1 VRKNFAGPPG
11 AEFAQQLVKA
21 NSAMTVSIFV
31 GAITERDHPVGHASQ
46 VRLLSL
52 KTSKQPLRIVG
63 DIALSVGGSANQE
76 CAATPK
82 DASVKT
88 VHHLNRCL
96 MASRL
101 QHLLDLLRHHL
112 GRAGHG
118 SDQDR
123 DVKPHAC
130 VPHPVLLYVR
140 LWKYNASTVSR
151 KRDIVHVEEKD
162 SEGDS
167 SAVDSISADASG
179 SEYLRLLGVRVRETR
194 ARRGMTRKILARDS
208 GVSERYLA
216 QLETGQGNVS
226 ILLLR
231 QIAQALDTPLQA
243 LVLEGPEPPV
253 DLVHTT
259 EFLRRLPATELV
271 EARRLL
277 VEHFGGVDLDARR
290 GRIAL
295 IGLRGAGKSTLGAML
310 ADRSEAPFLE
320 LDRLIEQESGVSLS
334 VIFDLYGQS
343 GFRRLERRVLDQVI
357 ERYPRFVLATGGS
370 LVSEPATFE
379 RLLTMC
385 FTVWL
390 RATPEEHMQRVIAQ
404 GDMRPMADN
413 RESMSDLRRILD
425 VREPLYRKADAII
438 STSSCSAEQSVA
450 MLEQAIGQG

>member
-1 VRKNFAGPPG
+1 MR
-11 AEFAQQLVKA
+11 
-21 NSAMTVSIFV
+21 
-31 GAITERDHPVGHASQ
+31 
-46 VRLLSL
+46 
-52 KTSKQPLRIVG
+52 
-63 DIALSVGGSANQE
+63 
-76 CAATPK
+76 
-82 DASVKT
+82 
-88 VHHLNRCL
+88 
-96 MASRL
+96 
-101 QHLLDLLRHHL
+101 
-112 GRAGHG
+112 
-118 SDQDR
+118 
-123 DVKPHAC
+123 
-130 VPHPVLLYVR
+130 PHPKALLYVR
-140 LWKYNASTVSR
+140 LRKYNASTVSR
-151 KRDIVHVEEKD
+151 KRDIVHVEENETAENSAAAISAGVDPD
-162 SEGDS
+162 SESD
-167 SAVDSISADASG
+167 
-179 SEYLRLLGVRVRETR
+179 YLKLLGERVRETR

-243 LVLEGPEPPV
+243 LVLDGPEPPV

-259 EFLRRLPATELV
+259 EFLRRLPATELIA
-271 EARRLL
+271 ARRLL
-277 VEHFGGVDLDARR
+277 VEHFGGVDLEARR

-310 ADRSEAPFLE
+310 ADRLEMPFLE

-343 GFRRLERRVLDQVI
+343 GFRRLERRVLDQII

-425 VREPLYRKADAII
+425 VREPLYRKADATIN
-438 STSSCSAEQSVA
+438 TSGGTVKESMELLTLAVQD
-450 MLEQAIGQG
+450 G

>member
-1 VRKNFAGPPG
+1 
-11 AEFAQQLVKA
+11 
-21 NSAMTVSIFV
+21 
-31 GAITERDHPVGHASQ
+31 
-46 VRLLSL
+46 VRL
-52 KTSKQPLRIVG
+52 R
-63 DIALSVGGSANQE
+63 
-76 CAATPK
+76 
-82 DASVKT
+82 
-88 VHHLNRCL
+88 
-96 MASRL
+96 
-101 QHLLDLLRHHL
+101 
-112 GRAGHG
+112 
-118 SDQDR
+118 
-123 DVKPHAC
+123 
-130 VPHPVLLYVR
+130 
-140 LWKYNASTVSR
+140 KYNASTVSR
-151 KRDIVHVEEKD
+151 KRDIVHVEEN
-162 SEGDS
+162 ETAES
-167 SAVDSISADASG
+167 SAAAISASADPG
-179 SEYLRLLGVRVRETR
+179 SESDYLRLLGERVRETR

-243 LVLEGPEPPV
+243 LVLDGPEPPV

-271 EARRLL
+271 KARRVL
-277 VEHFGGVDLDARR
+277 VEHFGGVDLEARR

-295 IGLRGAGKSTLGAML
+295 VGLRGAGKSTLGAML
-310 ADRSEAPFLE
+310 ADRLEAPFLE
-320 LDRLIEQESGVSLS
+320 LDRLIEQEGGVSLS

-425 VREPLYRKADAII
+425 VREPLYRKADATID
-438 STSSCSAEQSVA
+438 TSGGSVEQSVE
-450 MLEQAIGQG
+450 MLERAANKG

>member
-1 VRKNFAGPPG
+1 MEEN
-11 AEFAQQLVKA
+11 E
-21 NSAMTVSIFV
+21 
-31 GAITERDHPVGHASQ
+31 
-46 VRLLSL
+46 
-52 KTSKQPLRIVG
+52 
-63 DIALSVGGSANQE
+63 
-76 CAATPK
+76 AADNPT
-82 DASVKT
+82 
-88 VHHLNRCL
+88 
-96 MASRL
+96 
-101 QHLLDLLRHHL
+101 
-112 GRAGHG
+112 
-118 SDQDR
+118 
-123 DVKPHAC
+123 
-130 VPHPVLLYVR
+130 
-140 LWKYNASTVSR
+140 
-151 KRDIVHVEEKD
+151 
-162 SEGDS
+162 
-167 SAVDSISADASG
+167 SAVSAGVDSG
-179 SEYLRLLGVRVRETR
+179 SQSDYLRLLGERVREMR
-194 ARRGMTRKILARDS
+194 ARRGMTRKILAHDS

-216 QLETGQGNVS
+216 QLESGQGNIS

-243 LVLEGPEPPV
+243 LVLDGPEPPV

-295 IGLRGAGKSTLGAML
+295 VGLRGAGKSTLGAML
-310 ADRSEAPFLE
+310 ADRLEAPFLE
-320 LDRLIEQESGVSLS
+320 LDRLIEQEGGVSLS

-425 VREPLYRKADAII
+425 VREPLYGKADATIN
-438 STSSCSAEQSVA
+438 TSGCSVEESVM
-450 MLEQAIGQG
+450 MLEPAIRES

>member
-1 VRKNFAGPPG
+1 V
-11 AEFAQQLVKA
+11 QL
-21 NSAMTVSIFV
+21 
-31 GAITERDHPVGHASQ
+31 R
-46 VRLLSL
+46 
-52 KTSKQPLRIVG
+52 
-63 DIALSVGGSANQE
+63 
-76 CAATPK
+76 
-82 DASVKT
+82 
-88 VHHLNRCL
+88 
-96 MASRL
+96 
-101 QHLLDLLRHHL
+101 
-112 GRAGHG
+112 
-118 SDQDR
+118 
-123 DVKPHAC
+123 
-130 VPHPVLLYVR
+130 
-140 LWKYNASTVSR
+140 KYNASTVSR
-151 KRDIVHVEEKD
+151 KRDIVHAEEN
-162 SEGDS
+162 ETAER
-167 SAVDSISADASG
+167 SAAAVSASADPG
-179 SEYLRLLGVRVRETR
+179 SESDYLRLLGERVRETR

-243 LVLEGPEPPV
+243 LVLDGPEPPV

-271 EARRLL
+271 QARRVL
-277 VEHFGGVDLDARR
+277 VEHFGGVDLEARR

-310 ADRSEAPFLE
+310 ANRIEAPFLE

-343 GFRRLERRVLDQVI
+343 GFRRLERRVLDQII

-425 VREPLYRKADAII
+425 VREPLYRKADATIN
-438 STSSCSAEQSVA
+438 TSGCSVEES
-450 MLEQAIGQG
+450 LEALTHELLT

>member
-1 VRKNFAGPPG
+1 VN
-11 AEFAQQLVKA
+11 
-21 NSAMTVSIFV
+21 
-31 GAITERDHPVGHASQ
+31 
-46 VRLLSL
+46 
-52 KTSKQPLRIVG
+52 
-63 DIALSVGGSANQE
+63 
-76 CAATPK
+76 
-82 DASVKT
+82 
-88 VHHLNRCL
+88 
-96 MASRL
+96 
-101 QHLLDLLRHHL
+101 
-112 GRAGHG
+112 
-118 SDQDR
+118 
-123 DVKPHAC
+123 
-130 VPHPVLLYVR
+130 
-140 LWKYNASTVSR
+140 R
-151 KRDIVHVEEKD
+151 KRDIVHVEVNETAETPAAAV
-162 SEGDS
+162 SAGADS
-167 SAVDSISADASG
+167 SSQSD
-179 SEYLRLLGVRVRETR
+179 YLRLLGERVREMR

-216 QLETGQGNVS
+216 QLESGRGNIS
-226 ILLLR
+226 ILRLR

-243 LVLEGPEPPV
+243 LVLDGPEPPV

-259 EFLRRLPATELV
+259 EFLRRLPAAELV

-295 IGLRGAGKSTLGAML
+295 VGLRGAGKSTLGAML
-310 ADRSEAPFLE
+310 ADRLEAPFLE
-320 LDRLIEQESGVSLS
+320 LDSLIEQESGVSLS

-425 VREPLYRKADAII
+425 VREPLYRKADATID
-438 STSSCSAEQSVA
+438 TSGGSVEATVERLARACS
-450 MLEQAIGQG
+450 LGR

>member
-1 VRKNFAGPPG
+1 
-11 AEFAQQLVKA
+11 
-21 NSAMTVSIFV
+21 M
-31 GAITERDHPVGHASQ
+31 
-46 VRLLSL
+46 RL
-52 KTSKQPLRIVG
+52 R
-63 DIALSVGGSANQE
+63 
-76 CAATPK
+76 
-82 DASVKT
+82 
-88 VHHLNRCL
+88 
-96 MASRL
+96 
-101 QHLLDLLRHHL
+101 
-112 GRAGHG
+112 
-118 SDQDR
+118 
-123 DVKPHAC
+123 
-130 VPHPVLLYVR
+130 
-140 LWKYNASTVSR
+140 KYNAFTVSR
-151 KRDIVHVEEKD
+151 KRDIVHVEENEPTE
-162 SEGDS
+162 SS
-167 SAVDSISADASG
+167 SATTSISAEDSIE
-179 SEYLRLLGVRVRETR
+179 SDYLRLLGERVRETR
-194 ARRGMTRKILARDS
+194 ARRGMTRKILAHDS

-243 LVLEGPEPPV
+243 LVLDGPEPPV

-277 VEHFGGVDLDARR
+277 VENFGGVDLYARR

-310 ADRSEAPFLE
+310 ADRLEAPFLE

-425 VREPLYRKADAII
+425 VREPLYRKADATIG
-438 STSSCSAEQSVA
+438 TSASSVEESVERLVKVCSSSRQS
-450 MLEQAIGQG
+450 